1 MSEARSVPT
10 RAGLDAVPRY
20 DPGRVTAAT
29 DLSDSTNVWGA
40 APSAVAAV
48 GAAASGSWRYPA
60 MYSEPL
66 TSALAAH
73 HAVRPGCVLTGCGSD
88 DVLKS
93 AFNAYAGPGAVITWM
108 DPTFVMTPVFSAL
121 LGLQARPVAMTSS
134 RPFDADALLAANAAV
149 TYLCSPNNPTG
160 TLVPREELL
169 RVIDGARGLVVLDE
183 AYADYAGTTLIAE
196 APARRNL
203 LVVRTFSKSFGLAGL
218 RVGYGVAHP
227 QVITAVERARGP
239 YTVNLMAERAATAA
253 ITQDMGWMRERVA
266 DAIAMRDRLAHE
278 LTALGFAP
286 LPSMANF
293 ILVPVREPA
302 AFSAACLARGVLV
315 RAFASLPCVG
325 PAVRIAAAPWE
336 TLQRVVDAAR
346 EVGP

>member
-1 MSEARSVPT
+1 MSAARIVPP
-10 RAGLDAVPRY
+10 RAGLDLVPRY
-20 DPGRVTAAT
+20 DPGRVTIAT

-40 APSAVAAV
+40 SPSAVAAI

-66 TSALAAH
+66 TAALATH
-73 HAVRPGCVLTGCGSD
+73 HGVPAGSVVTGCGSD

-93 AFNAYAGPGAVITWM
+93 AFNAYAGAGGVITWM

-121 LGLQARPVAMTSS
+121 LGLDARPVAMTTTKA
-134 RPFDADALLAANAAV
+134 FDADALLAANAAV

-160 TLVPREELL
+160 NLIPREELL

-183 AYADYAGTTLIAE
+183 AYADYAGETLITE
-196 APARRNL
+196 APQRENL

-218 RVGYGVAHP
+218 RIGYGVAHP
-227 QVITAVERARGP
+227 RVITAVERARGP

-253 ITQDMGWMRERVA
+253 ITHDVPWMRARVT
-266 DAIAMRDRLAHE
+266 DAIAMRERLARE
-278 LTALGFAP
+278 LSSLGYAP
-286 LPSMANF
+286 LPSAANF
-293 ILVPVREPA
+293 VLVPVRDPV
-302 AFSAACLARGVLV
+302 AFSAACQARGVLV
-315 RAFASLPCVG
+315 RAFRTLPCVG

-336 TLQRVVDAAR
+336 TLQQVVDAAR